1 MTDDL
6 ERRMREAF
14 DGAHLPAE
22 LAERTLARIE
32 AERAVQTAQAEPAS
46 QAEHATRMEHMAR
59 VERATPAV
67 QAEPASQAERAAQ
80 AEPAMRA
87 GRAARAEHPARTERR
102 PARPLT
108 RRAAIALAAC
118 LALAAVGVGGYAW
131 AQAPCA
137 YVAIDVNPSIELG
150 INRLGNVASVRA
162 YNEDGER
169 LLQVLDLDGLAY
181 ADAMAAL
188 EERLRGYLD
197 DGATVEMTVVCD
209 DERQAAE
216 LEQVGVGCLGA
227 SGSGSVH
234 CSHASSEEHHAAES
248 AGMGLGKYR
257 LYLELVDAGVNIS
270 PKEASA
276 MTMRELRALL
286 EDAGSASAG
295 GSGSDAGQASGRAGG
310 HGNGSRDEH
319 GREGGH
325 GGGHGGD

>member
-14 DGAHLPAE
+14 DGAHLPAG
-22 LAERTLARIE
+22 LAVRTLARIE

-80 AEPAMRA
+80 AEPAIRA
-87 GRAARAEHPARTERR
+87 GRAARTERR

-169 LLQVLDLDGLAY
+169 LLQALDLDGLAY

-216 LEQVGVGCLGA
+216 LEQVGVGCLSA

-257 LYLELVDAGVNIS
+257 LYLELIDAGVDIS
-270 PKEASA
+270 PEEASA

-295 GSGSDAGQASGRAGG
+295 GSGSDAGQTSGRAGG
-310 HGNGSRDEH
+310 HGNGSGDEH

>member
-14 DGAHLPAE
+14 DGAHLPAG

-32 AERAVQTAQAEPAS
+32 AERAA
-46 QAEHATRMEHMAR
+46 
-59 VERATPAV
+59 
-67 QAEPASQAERAAQ
+67 QAEPASQAERAVRMEHMARAERATPAMQVERAAQ
-80 AEPAMRA
+80 AEPAMQA

-118 LALAAVGVGGYAW
+118 LAFAAVGVGGYAW

-169 LLQVLDLDGLAY
+169 LLQALDLDGLAY

-216 LEQVGVGCLGA
+216 LEQVGVGCLSA

-257 LYLELVDAGVNIS
+257 LYLELVDAGVDIS
-270 PKEASA
+270 PEEASA

-295 GSGSDAGQASGRAGG
+295 GSGSDAGQAAGHGSG
-310 HGNGSRDEH
+310 HGNRSKDGH

>member
-14 DGAHLPAE
+14 DGAHLPAG

-32 AERAVQTAQAEPAS
+32 AERAAQAEPAS
-46 QAEHATRMEHMAR
+46 QAERAVRMEHMAR
-59 VERATPAV
+59 VERATPAMQV
-67 QAEPASQAERAAQ
+67 E
-80 AEPAMRA
+80 
-87 GRAARAEHPARTERR
+87 RAARAEHPARTERR

-118 LALAAVGVGGYAW
+118 LALAAVCVGGYAW

-169 LLQVLDLDGLAY
+169 LLQALDLDGLAF

-209 DERQAAE
+209 NERRAAE
-216 LEQVGVGCLGA
+216 LEQVGVGCLSA

-257 LYLELVDAGVNIS
+257 LYLELVDAGVDIS
-270 PKEASA
+270 PEEASA

-295 GSGSDAGQASGRAGG
+295 GSGSDAGQAAGRAGG

-319 GREGGH
+319 GH

>member
-14 DGAHLPAE
+14 DGAHLPAG

-32 AERAVQTAQAEPAS
+32 AERAVQAEPAS

-59 VERATPAV
+59 VERATPAT
-67 QAEPASQAERAAQ
+67 QAEPASQTERAAQ

-118 LALAAVGVGGYAW
+118 LAFAAVGVGGYAW

-169 LLQVLDLDGLAY
+169 LLQALDLDGLAY

-257 LYLELVDAGVNIS
+257 LYLELVAAGVDIS
-270 PKEASA
+270 PEEASA

-286 EDAGSASAG
+286 EDTGSASAG
-295 GSGSDAGQASGRAGG
+295 DSGSDAGQTSGRAGG

>member
-14 DGAHLPAE
+14 DGAHLPAG

-32 AERAVQTAQAEPAS
+32 AERAAQT
-46 QAEHATRMEHMAR
+46 
-59 VERATPAV
+59 
-67 QAEPASQAERAAQ
+67 EPASQAERATQAEPASQAGRAAQ
-80 AEPAMRA
+80 AEPAIRA
-87 GRAARAEHPARTERR
+87 GRATRTERR

-118 LALAAVGVGGYAW
+118 LAFAAVGVGGYAW
-131 AQAPCA
+131 AQAPYA

-169 LLQVLDLDGLAY
+169 LLQALDLDGLTY

-216 LEQVGVGCLGA
+216 LEQVGVGCLSA

-257 LYLELVDAGVNIS
+257 LYLELVDAGVDIS
-270 PKEASA
+270 PEEASA

>member
-1 MTDDL
+1 MTDNL

-14 DGAHLPAE
+14 DGAHLPAG
-22 LAERTLARIE
+22 LAERMLARIE
-32 AERAVQTAQAEPAS
+32 AERAAQAAQAEPAS
-46 QAEHATRMEHMAR
+46 QAGRATRMEHMAR
-59 VERATPAV
+59 VERATPAMQV
-67 QAEPASQAERAAQ
+67 ERAAQ
-80 AEPAMRA
+80 AEHA
-87 GRAARAEHPARTERR
+87 ARTERR

-118 LALAAVGVGGYAW
+118 LALGAVGVGGYAW

-169 LLQVLDLDGLAY
+169 LLQALDLDGLAY

-216 LEQVGVGCLGA
+216 LEQLGVGCLSA

-257 LYLELVDAGVNIS
+257 LYLELVDAGVDIS
-270 PKEASA
+270 PEEASA
-276 MTMRELRALL
+276 MTVRELRALL

-295 GSGSDAGQASGRAGG
+295 GSGSDAGQAAGRAGG

-325 GGGHGGD
+325 GGGHGGN

>member
-14 DGAHLPAE
+14 DGAHLPAG

-32 AERAVQTAQAEPAS
+32 AERAAQAEPAS

-59 VERATPAV
+59 VERATPAMQV
-67 QAEPASQAERAAQ
+67 ERAAQAEPASQAERAAQ
-80 AEPAMRA
+80 AEPAIRA
-87 GRAARAEHPARTERR
+87 GRAARTERR

-169 LLQVLDLDGLAY
+169 LLQALDLDGLAY

-257 LYLELVDAGVNIS
+257 LYLELVDAGVDIS
-270 PKEASA
+270 PEEASA

>member
-14 DGAHLPAE
+14 DGAHLPAG

-32 AERAVQTAQAEPAS
+32 AERAAQAEPAS
-46 QAEHATRMEHMAR
+46 QAERAVRMEHMAR
-59 VERATPAV
+59 AERATPAMQV
-67 QAEPASQAERAAQ
+67 ERAAQ

-87 GRAARAEHPARTERR
+87 GRAARTERR

-108 RRAAIALAAC
+108 RRAAITLAAC
-118 LALAAVGVGGYAW
+118 LALATVGVGGYAW

-169 LLQVLDLDGLAY
+169 LLQALDLDGLAY

-197 DGATVEMTVVCD
+197 DGATVEMTIVCD

-216 LEQVGVGCLGA
+216 LEQVGVGCLSA

-270 PKEASA
+270 PEEASA

-325 GGGHGGD
+325 GHGGGHGGD

>member
-14 DGAHLPAE
+14 DGAHLPAG

-32 AERAVQTAQAEPAS
+32 AERATQAEPAS
-46 QAEHATRMEHMAR
+46 QAGRATRMEHMAR
-59 VERATPAV
+59 VERATPAMQV
-67 QAEPASQAERAAQ
+67 ERAAQ
-80 AEPAMRA
+80 
-87 GRAARAEHPARTERR
+87 AEHPARTERR

-118 LALAAVGVGGYAW
+118 LALAAVCVGGYAW

-169 LLQVLDLDGLAY
+169 LLQALDLDGLAF

-209 DERQAAE
+209 NERRAAE
-216 LEQVGVGCLGA
+216 LEQVGVGCLSA

-257 LYLELVDAGVNIS
+257 LYLELVDAGVDIS
-270 PKEASA
+270 PEEASA

-295 GSGSDAGQASGRAGG
+295 GSGSDAGQAAGRAGG

-319 GREGGH
+319 GH

>member
-1 MTDDL
+1 MTDNL

-14 DGAHLPAE
+14 DGAHLPAG

-32 AERAVQTAQAEPAS
+32 AERATQAEPAS
-46 QAEHATRMEHMAR
+46 QAGRATRMEHMAR
-59 VERATPAV
+59 VERATPAMQV
-67 QAEPASQAERAAQ
+67 E
-80 AEPAMRA
+80 
-87 GRAARAEHPARTERR
+87 RAARAEHPARTERR

-118 LALAAVGVGGYAW
+118 LALAAVCVGGYAW

-169 LLQVLDLDGLAY
+169 LLQALDLDGLAF

-209 DERQAAE
+209 NERRGAE
-216 LEQVGVGCLGA
+216 LEQVGVGCLSA

-257 LYLELVDAGVNIS
+257 LYLELVDAGVDIS
-270 PKEASA
+270 PEEASA

-295 GSGSDAGQASGRAGG
+295 GSGSDAGQAAGRAGG

-319 GREGGH
+319 GH

>member
-1 MTDDL
+1 
-6 ERRMREAF
+6 
-14 DGAHLPAE
+14 
-22 LAERTLARIE
+22 
-32 AERAVQTAQAEPAS
+32 
-46 QAEHATRMEHMAR
+46 
-59 VERATPAV
+59 
-67 QAEPASQAERAAQ
+67 
-80 AEPAMRA
+80 MRA

-169 LLQVLDLDGLAY
+169 LLQALDLDGLAY

-216 LEQVGVGCLGA
+216 LEQVGVGCLSA

-270 PKEASA
+270 PEEASA

-286 EDAGSASAG
+286 EDTGSASAG
-295 GSGSDAGQASGRAGG
+295 GSGSDAGQTSGRAGG

>member
-14 DGAHLPAE
+14 DGAHLPAG
-22 LAERTLARIE
+22 LAVRTLARIE

-67 QAEPASQAERAAQ
+67 QAEPAPQAERAAQ
-80 AEPAMRA
+80 AEPAIRA
-87 GRAARAEHPARTERR
+87 GRAARTERR

-169 LLQVLDLDGLAY
+169 LLQALDLDGLAY

-216 LEQVGVGCLGA
+216 LEQVGVGCLSA

-270 PKEASA
+270 PEEASA

-295 GSGSDAGQASGRAGG
+295 GSGSDAGKASGRAGG

>member
-14 DGAHLPAE
+14 DGVHLPAG

-46 QAEHATRMEHMAR
+46 QAERATRMEHMAR
-59 VERATPAV
+59 VERATPAMQV
-67 QAEPASQAERAAQ
+67 ERAAQ
-80 AEPAMRA
+80 AEPAIRA
-87 GRAARAEHPARTERR
+87 GRAARTERR

-169 LLQVLDLDGLAY
+169 LLQALDLDGLAY

-216 LEQVGVGCLGA
+216 LEQVGVGCLSA

-257 LYLELVDAGVNIS
+257 LYLELVDTGVNIS
-270 PKEASA
+270 PEEASA

-286 EDAGSASAG
+286 EDTGSASAG
-295 GSGSDAGQASGRAGG
+295 DSGSDAGQASGRAGG

-325 GGGHGGD
+325 GHGGGHGGD

>member
-14 DGAHLPAE
+14 DGAHLPAG

-32 AERAVQTAQAEPAS
+32 AERAA
-46 QAEHATRMEHMAR
+46 
-59 VERATPAV
+59 

-80 AEPAMRA
+80 AEPAIRA
-87 GRAARAEHPARTERR
+87 GRAARTERR

-118 LALAAVGVGGYAW
+118 LALAAVCVGGYAW

-169 LLQVLDLDGLAY
+169 LLQALDLDGLAY

-209 DERQAAE
+209 NERRGAE
-216 LEQVGVGCLGA
+216 LEQVGVGCLSA

-257 LYLELVDAGVNIS
+257 LYLELVDAGVDIS
-270 PKEASA
+270 PEEASA

-295 GSGSDAGQASGRAGG
+295 GSGSDAGQAAGRAGG

-319 GREGGH
+319 GH
-325 GGGHGGD
+325 GAATAGTEPRTSRR

>member
-14 DGAHLPAE
+14 DGVHLPAG

-32 AERAVQTAQAEPAS
+32 AERAVQTAQAEPVS

-59 VERATPAV
+59 VERATPAMQV
-67 QAEPASQAERAAQ
+67 E
-80 AEPAMRA
+80 
-87 GRAARAEHPARTERR
+87 RAARAEHAARTERR

-150 INRLGNVASVRA
+150 INRLDNVASVRA

-169 LLQVLDLDGLAY
+169 LLQALDLDGLAY

-270 PKEASA
+270 PEEASA

-295 GSGSDAGQASGRAGG
+295 GSGSDAGQTSGRAGG

-319 GREGGH
+319 GH

>member
-6 ERRMREAF
+6 ERRIREAF
-14 DGAHLPAE
+14 DGAHLPAG
-22 LAERTLARIE
+22 LAVRTLARIE

-80 AEPAMRA
+80 AEPAIRA
-87 GRAARAEHPARTERR
+87 GRAARTERR

-169 LLQVLDLDGLAY
+169 LLQALDLDGLAY

-216 LEQVGVGCLGA
+216 LEQVGVGCLSA

-234 CSHASSEEHHAAES
+234 CSHASSEEHRAAES

-257 LYLELVDAGVNIS
+257 LYLELVDAGVDIS
-270 PKEASA
+270 PEEASA

>member
-14 DGAHLPAE
+14 DGAHLPAG

-32 AERAVQTAQAEPAS
+32 AERAAQAEPAS

-80 AEPAMRA
+80 AEPAIRA
-87 GRAARAEHPARTERR
+87 GRAARTERR

-108 RRAAIALAAC
+108 RRAAITLAAC

-169 LLQVLDLDGLAY
+169 LLQALDLDGLAY
-181 ADAMAAL
+181 TDAMAAL

-216 LEQVGVGCLGA
+216 LEQVGVGCLSA

-248 AGMGLGKYR
+248 AGMGLGKHR

-270 PKEASA
+270 PEEASA

-295 GSGSDAGQASGRAGG
+295 GSGSDAGKASGRAGG

>member
-14 DGAHLPAE
+14 DGAHLPAG

-32 AERAVQTAQAEPAS
+32 AERAMQTAQAEPAS
-46 QAEHATRMEHMAR
+46 QAGRATRMEHMAR
-59 VERATPAV
+59 VERATPAMQV
-67 QAEPASQAERAAQ
+67 ERA
-80 AEPAMRA
+80 P
-87 GRAARAEHPARTERR
+87 RAEHPARTERR

-169 LLQVLDLDGLAY
+169 LLQALDLDGLAY

-216 LEQVGVGCLGA
+216 LEQVGVGCLSA

-257 LYLELVDAGVNIS
+257 LYLELVDAGVDIS
-270 PKEASA
+270 PEEASA

-286 EDAGSASAG
+286 EDAGNASAG
-295 GSGSDAGQASGRAGG
+295 GSGSDAGQTSGRAGG

>member
-14 DGAHLPAE
+14 DGAHLPAG

-32 AERAVQTAQAEPAS
+32 AERAAQAEPAS
-46 QAEHATRMEHMAR
+46 QAERAVRMEHMAR
-59 VERATPAV
+59 AERATPAMQV
-67 QAEPASQAERAAQ
+67 ERAAQ

-118 LALAAVGVGGYAW
+118 LVLAAVGVGGYAW

-169 LLQVLDLDGLAY
+169 LLQALDLDGLAY

-216 LEQVGVGCLGA
+216 LEQVGVGCLSA

-270 PKEASA
+270 PEEASA

-325 GGGHGGD
+325 GHGGGHDGD

>member
-14 DGAHLPAE
+14 DGAHLPAG

-32 AERAVQTAQAEPAS
+32 AERAVQTTQAEPAS
-46 QAEHATRMEHMAR
+46 QAERATRMEHMAR
-59 VERATPAV
+59 VERATPAMQV
-67 QAEPASQAERAAQ
+67 E
-80 AEPAMRA
+80 
-87 GRAARAEHPARTERR
+87 RAARAEHAARTERR

-137 YVAIDVNPSIELG
+137 YVAVDVNPSIELG

-169 LLQVLDLDGLAY
+169 LLQALDLDGLAY

-216 LEQVGVGCLGA
+216 LEQVGVGCLSA

-257 LYLELVDAGVNIS
+257 LYLELVDAGVDIS
-270 PKEASA
+270 PEEASA

>member
-14 DGAHLPAE
+14 DGAHLPAG
-22 LAERTLARIE
+22 LAVRTLARIE

-80 AEPAMRA
+80 AEPAI
-87 GRAARAEHPARTERR
+87 RAERAARTERR
-102 PARPLT
+102 PTRPLT

-169 LLQVLDLDGLAY
+169 LLQALDLDGLAY

-216 LEQVGVGCLGA
+216 LEQVGVGCLSA

-270 PKEASA
+270 PEEASA

-295 GSGSDAGQASGRAGG
+295 GSGSDAGEASGRAGG

-325 GGGHGGD
+325 GGSHGGD

>member
-14 DGAHLPAE
+14 DGAHLPAG
-22 LAERTLARIE
+22 LAARTLARIE

-80 AEPAMRA
+80 AEPAIRA
-87 GRAARAEHPARTERR
+87 GRAARTERR

-169 LLQVLDLDGLAY
+169 LLQALDLDGLTY

-257 LYLELVDAGVNIS
+257 LYLELVNAGVDIS
-270 PKEASA
+270 PEEASA

>member
-14 DGAHLPAE
+14 DGAHLPAG

-32 AERAVQTAQAEPAS
+32 AERAAQAEPAS
-46 QAEHATRMEHMAR
+46 QAERAVRMEHMAR
-59 VERATPAV
+59 AERATPAMQV
-67 QAEPASQAERAAQ
+67 ERAAQ

-118 LALAAVGVGGYAW
+118 LVLAAVGVGGYAW

-169 LLQVLDLDGLAY
+169 LLQALDLDGLAY

-188 EERLRGYLD
+188 EERLRGYLA

-216 LEQVGVGCLGA
+216 LEQVGVGCLSA

-257 LYLELVDAGVNIS
+257 LYLELVDAGVDIS
-270 PKEASA
+270 PEEASA

-295 GSGSDAGQASGRAGG
+295 GSGSDAGQTSGRAGG

>member
-14 DGAHLPAE
+14 DGAHLPAG
-22 LAERTLARIE
+22 LAVRTLARIE

-46 QAEHATRMEHMAR
+46 QAEHATRMEYMAR

-67 QAEPASQAERAAQ
+67 QAEPAPQAERAAQ
-80 AEPAMRA
+80 AEPAIRA
-87 GRAARAEHPARTERR
+87 GRAARTERR

-169 LLQVLDLDGLAY
+169 LLQALDLDGLAY

-216 LEQVGVGCLGA
+216 LEQVGVGCLSA

-248 AGMGLGKYR
+248 AGMGLGKHR

-270 PKEASA
+270 PEEASA

-295 GSGSDAGQASGRAGG
+295 GSGSDAGKASGRAGG

>member
-14 DGAHLPAE
+14 DGAHLPAG

-32 AERAVQTAQAEPAS
+32 AERAMQTAQAEPAS
-46 QAEHATRMEHMAR
+46 QAGRAARMEHMAR
-59 VERATPAV
+59 VERATPAMQV
-67 QAEPASQAERAAQ
+67 ERAAQ
-80 AEPAMRA
+80 AEPASQAGRAAQAEPAIRA
-87 GRAARAEHPARTERR
+87 GRAARTERR

-169 LLQVLDLDGLAY
+169 LLQALDLDGLAY

-216 LEQVGVGCLGA
+216 LEQVGVGCLSA

-248 AGMGLGKYR
+248 AGMGLGKHR

-270 PKEASA
+270 PEEASA

-295 GSGSDAGQASGRAGG
+295 GSGSDAGKASGRAGG

>member
-14 DGAHLPAE
+14 DGAHLPAG

-59 VERATPAV
+59 VERATPAMQV
-67 QAEPASQAERAAQ
+67 ERAAQ
-80 AEPAMRA
+80 AEPAIRA
-87 GRAARAEHPARTERR
+87 GRAARTERR

-108 RRAAIALAAC
+108 RLAAIALAAC

-270 PKEASA
+270 PEEASA

-295 GSGSDAGQASGRAGG
+295 GSGSDAGQTSGRAGG
-310 HGNGSRDEH
+310 HGNGSRNEH

>member
-14 DGAHLPAE
+14 DGAHLPAG

-32 AERAVQTAQAEPAS
+32 AERAA
-46 QAEHATRMEHMAR
+46 
-59 VERATPAV
+59 
-67 QAEPASQAERAAQ
+67 QAEPASQAERAVRMEHMARAERATPAMQVERAAQ
-80 AEPAMRA
+80 AEPAMQA

-118 LALAAVGVGGYAW
+118 LAFAAVGVGGYAW

-169 LLQVLDLDGLAY
+169 LLQALDLDGLAY

-216 LEQVGVGCLGA
+216 LEQVGVGCLSA

-270 PKEASA
+270 PEEASA

-295 GSGSDAGQASGRAGG
+295 GSGSDAGQTSGRAGG

>member
-14 DGAHLPAE
+14 DGAHLPAG

-32 AERAVQTAQAEPAS
+32 AERAAQAEPAS
-46 QAEHATRMEHMAR
+46 QAERAVRMEHMAR
-59 VERATPAV
+59 AERATPAMQV
-67 QAEPASQAERAAQ
+67 ERAAQ

-118 LALAAVGVGGYAW
+118 LAFAAVGVGGYAW

-169 LLQVLDLDGLAY
+169 LLQALDLDGLAF

-209 DERQAAE
+209 NERRAAE
-216 LEQVGVGCLGA
+216 LEQVGVGCLSA

-257 LYLELVDAGVNIS
+257 LYLELVDAGVDIS
-270 PKEASA
+270 PEEASA

-295 GSGSDAGQASGRAGG
+295 GSGSDAGQAAGRAGG

-319 GREGGH
+319 GH

>member
-14 DGAHLPAE
+14 DGAHLPAG

-32 AERAVQTAQAEPAS
+32 AERAAQAEPAS
-46 QAEHATRMEHMAR
+46 QAERAVRMEHMAR
-59 VERATPAV
+59 AERATPAMQV
-67 QAEPASQAERAAQ
+67 ERAAQ

-87 GRAARAEHPARTERR
+87 GRAARSERR
-102 PARPLT
+102 PTRPLT

-169 LLQVLDLDGLAY
+169 LLQAFDLDGLAY

-197 DGATVEMTVVCD
+197 DGATVEMTIVCD

-216 LEQVGVGCLGA
+216 LEQVGVGCLSA

-257 LYLELVDAGVNIS
+257 LYLELVDAGVDIS
-270 PKEASA
+270 PEEASA

-295 GSGSDAGQASGRAGG
+295 GSGSDAGQTSGRAGG
-310 HGNGSRDEH
+310 HGNGSRNEH

>member
-14 DGAHLPAE
+14 DGAHLPAG

-32 AERAVQTAQAEPAS
+32 AERAMQTAQAEPAS

-59 VERATPAV
+59 VERATPAMQV
-67 QAEPASQAERAAQ
+67 E
-80 AEPAMRA
+80 
-87 GRAARAEHPARTERR
+87 RAARAEHPARTERR

-137 YVAIDVNPSIELG
+137 YVAVDVNPSIELG

-169 LLQVLDLDGLAY
+169 LLQALDLDGLAY

-257 LYLELVDAGVNIS
+257 LYLELVAAGVDIS
-270 PKEASA
+270 PEEASA

-286 EDAGSASAG
+286 EDTGSASAG
-295 GSGSDAGQASGRAGG
+295 DSGSDAGQASGRAGG

>member
-14 DGAHLPAE
+14 DGAHLPAG
-22 LAERTLARIE
+22 LAERTLVRIE
-32 AERAVQTAQAEPAS
+32 AERAVQTA
-46 QAEHATRMEHMAR
+46 
-59 VERATPAV
+59 

-87 GRAARAEHPARTERR
+87 GRAARAEHAARTERR
-102 PARPLT
+102 PTRPLT

-169 LLQVLDLDGLAY
+169 LLQALDLDGLAY

-216 LEQVGVGCLGA
+216 LEQVGVGCLSA

-270 PKEASA
+270 PEEASA
-276 MTMRELRALL
+276 MTMRKLRALL

-295 GSGSDAGQASGRAGG
+295 GSGSDAGQTSGRAGG

>member
-14 DGAHLPAE
+14 DGAHLPAG
-22 LAERTLARIE
+22 LTERTLARIE

-59 VERATPAV
+59 VERATPAMQV
-67 QAEPASQAERAAQ
+67 ERAAQ
-80 AEPAMRA
+80 AEPAIRA
-87 GRAARAEHPARTERR
+87 GRAARTERR

-169 LLQVLDLDGLAY
+169 LLQALDLDGLAY

-209 DERQAAE
+209 DERRAAE
-216 LEQVGVGCLGA
+216 LEQVGVGCLSA

-257 LYLELVDAGVNIS
+257 LYLELVNAGVDIS
-270 PKEASA
+270 PEEASA

>member
-14 DGAHLPAE
+14 DGAHLPAG
-22 LAERTLARIE
+22 LTERTLARIE

-59 VERATPAV
+59 VERATPAMQV
-67 QAEPASQAERAAQ
+67 ERAAQ
-80 AEPAMRA
+80 AEHA
-87 GRAARAEHPARTERR
+87 ARTERR

-118 LALAAVGVGGYAW
+118 LAFAAVGVGGYAW

-169 LLQVLDLDGLAY
+169 LLQALDLDGLAF

-209 DERQAAE
+209 NERRAAE
-216 LEQVGVGCLGA
+216 LEQVGVGCLSA

-257 LYLELVDAGVNIS
+257 LYLELVDAGVDIS
-270 PKEASA
+270 PEEASA

-295 GSGSDAGQASGRAGG
+295 GSGSDAGQAAGRAGG

-319 GREGGH
+319 GH

>member
-14 DGAHLPAE
+14 DGAHLPAG
-22 LAERTLARIE
+22 LTERTLARIE

-59 VERATPAV
+59 VERATPAMQV
-67 QAEPASQAERAAQ
+67 E
-80 AEPAMRA
+80 
-87 GRAARAEHPARTERR
+87 RAARAEHPARTERR

-169 LLQVLDLDGLAY
+169 LLQALDLDGLAY

-270 PKEASA
+270 PEEASA

>member
-14 DGAHLPAE
+14 DGAHLPAG
-22 LAERTLARIE
+22 LTERTLARIE

-59 VERATPAV
+59 VERATPAMQV
-67 QAEPASQAERAAQ
+67 ERAAQ

-87 GRAARAEHPARTERR
+87 GRAARTERR

-169 LLQVLDLDGLAY
+169 LLQALDLDGLAY

-234 CSHASSEEHHAAES
+234 CSHASSKEHHAAES

-257 LYLELVDAGVNIS
+257 LYLELVAAGVNIS
-270 PKEASA
+270 PEEASA

>member
-6 ERRMREAF
+6 ERRMRKAF
-14 DGAHLPAE
+14 DGVHLPAG

-32 AERAVQTAQAEPAS
+32 AERAMQTAQAEPAS

-59 VERATPAV
+59 AERATPAV
-67 QAEPASQAERAAQ
+67 QAEPASQAGRAAQ
-80 AEPAMRA
+80 EEPAMRA

-108 RRAAIALAAC
+108 RRAAIALATC

-150 INRLGNVASVRA
+150 INRLGSVASVRA

-169 LLQVLDLDGLAY
+169 LLQALDLDGLAY

-209 DERQAAE
+209 DERRAAE
-216 LEQVGVGCLGA
+216 LEQVGVGCLSA

-248 AGMGLGKYR
+248 TGMGLGKYR
-257 LYLELVDAGVNIS
+257 LYLELVDAGVDIS
-270 PKEASA
+270 PEEASA

>member
-14 DGAHLPAE
+14 DGAHLPAG

-32 AERAVQTAQAEPAS
+32 AERAAQAEPAS
-46 QAEHATRMEHMAR
+46 QAERAVRMEHMAR
-59 VERATPAV
+59 AERATPAMQV
-67 QAEPASQAERAAQ
+67 ERAAQ

-118 LALAAVGVGGYAW
+118 LVLAAVGVGGYAW

-188 EERLRGYLD
+188 EERLRGFLD

-257 LYLELVDAGVNIS
+257 LYLELVDAGVDIS
-270 PKEASA
+270 PEEASA

>member
-14 DGAHLPAE
+14 DGAHLPAG
-22 LAERTLARIE
+22 LAVRTLARIE

-80 AEPAMRA
+80 AEPAIRA
-87 GRAARAEHPARTERR
+87 GRAARTERR

-169 LLQVLDLDGLAY
+169 LLQALDLDGLAY

-216 LEQVGVGCLGA
+216 LEQVGVGCLSA

-270 PKEASA
+270 PEEASA

-295 GSGSDAGQASGRAGG
+295 GSGSDAGQTSGRAGG

>member
-14 DGAHLPAE
+14 DGAHLPAG

-32 AERAVQTAQAEPAS
+32 AERAAQAEPAS
-46 QAEHATRMEHMAR
+46 QAERAVRMEHMAR
-59 VERATPAV
+59 AERATPAMQV
-67 QAEPASQAERAAQ
+67 ERAAQ

-169 LLQVLDLDGLAY
+169 LLQALDLDGLAY

-216 LEQVGVGCLGA
+216 LEQVGVGCLSA

-270 PKEASA
+270 PEEASA

-286 EDAGSASAG
+286 EDTGSASAG
-295 GSGSDAGQASGRAGG
+295 DSGSDAGQASGRAGG